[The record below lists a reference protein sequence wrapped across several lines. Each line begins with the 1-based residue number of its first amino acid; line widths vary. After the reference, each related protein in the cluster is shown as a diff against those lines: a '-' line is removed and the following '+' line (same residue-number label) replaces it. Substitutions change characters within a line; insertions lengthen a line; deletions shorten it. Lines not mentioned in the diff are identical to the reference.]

1 MRGELLLVFSAAAH
15 ISVPQPV
22 SPPPAAPHLLDKPEK
37 VPVGGPHWRS
47 LCGVQGA
54 CSTSSLGHLGKGETG
69 QAQRLGIPARTPAGP
84 TMSLSSLG
92 PALLAHLAGVV
103 RGAEGAVLAGALRVP
118 DSLAGA
124 QLHLICGREERQVYP
139 SPSAPRS
146 STRFLR

>member
-1 MRGELLLVFSAAAH
+1 MYEELLLVFSAAALT
-15 ISVPQPV
+15 SVPQPN
-22 SPPPAAPHLLDKPEK
+22 SPPPAAPHLLEKPEK

-54 CSTSSLGHLGKGETG
+54 CSTSSLGHLGKGEMG
-69 QAQRLGIPARTPAGP
+69 QAQRLGLPAQIPAGP
-84 TMSLSSLG
+84 ATSPSSPG

-103 RGAEGAVLAGALRVP
+103 RGAEGAVPAGALRIP
-118 DSLAGA
+118 DCLAGT
-124 QLHLICGREERQVYP
+124 QLHLICRREERRLYP